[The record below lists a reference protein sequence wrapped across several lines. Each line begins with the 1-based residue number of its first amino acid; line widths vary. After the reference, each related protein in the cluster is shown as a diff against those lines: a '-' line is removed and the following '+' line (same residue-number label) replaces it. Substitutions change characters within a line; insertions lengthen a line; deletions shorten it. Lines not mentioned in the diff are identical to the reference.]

1 MRVKRIEGIANINGR
16 IEPLSAASVPVLDHG
31 FLYGDSVFETMRTIG
46 GYPFQLSKHIDRLF
60 HSAEGLSLKIPVTKK
75 GLKDEVFRTLR
86 AAARRAAA
94 RRAYY
99 KKHPKSELYVRI
111 VVTRGYGD
119 IGFDPK
125 LCPRPTLLVIVKKF
139 RPLAQKFYED
149 GMNVAIVPVIR
160 NHPQALDPNIKSGN
174 YLNNVLA
181 YIEAKK
187 RGADDAILL
196 NEEGFLTEASNSN
209 LFLVKNGVVMTP
221 SIESG
226 VLKGLTRAFII
237 EVAKKHGMAVEERKI
252 KKEELFQA
260 DECFLSSV
268 LKRVLPVTRCNLKAI
283 GSGSVGPVVKKLLKW
298 FDKEAELAT
307 VRYNDTHNDTKIM
320 KMERNCSHS

>member
-1 MRVKRIEGIANINGR
+1 MSKGIEGIANINGR
-16 IEPLSAASVPVLDHG
+16 IQPLSRASVPVLDHG

-46 GYPFQLSKHIDRLF
+46 GLPFQLSKHIDRLF
-60 HSAEGLSLKIPVTKK
+60 HSAEGLSLKIPFTKK
-75 GLKDEVFRTLR
+75 ALTDEICRTIQ
-86 AAARRAAA
+86 
-94 RRAYY
+94 AYY
-99 KKHPKSELYVRI
+99 KKYPKSELYVR
-111 VVTRGYGD
+111 VVMTRGYGD

-125 LCPRPTLLVIVKKF
+125 LCRRPTFLTIIKKF
-139 RPLAQKFYED
+139 RPPAQKFYED
-149 GMNVAIVPVIR
+149 GMSVAIVPVIR
-160 NHPQALDPNIKSGN
+160 NHPRALDPNIKSGN

-187 RGADDAILL
+187 RGANDAILL

-209 LFLVKNGVVMTP
+209 LFLVKDDVVITP

-252 KKEELFQA
+252 KEEELFQA

-268 LKRVLPVTRCNLKAI
+268 LKKVLPVTRCNLKAI
-283 GSGSVGPVVKKLLKW
+283 GSGRVGPIVKKLLQW
-298 FDKEAELAT
+298 FDKEADLAA
-307 VRYNDTHNDTKIM
+307 VRQ
-320 KMERNCSHS
+320 MERHCSHN

>member
-1 MRVKRIEGIANINGR
+1 MGKDGGKRIEGLANINGR
-16 IEPLSAASVPVLDHG
+16 IQSLSAASVPVLDHG

-75 GLKDEVFRTLR
+75 GLGDEVFRTLR
-86 AAARRAAA
+86 A
-94 RRAYY
+94 YY
-99 KKHPKSELYVRI
+99 KKYPKSELYVRI

-125 LCPRPTLLVIVKKF
+125 LCPRPTLLMIVKKI

-149 GMNVAIVPVIR
+149 GINVAVVSVIR
-160 NHPQALDPNIKSGN
+160 NHPRALDPNIKSGN

-181 YIEAKK
+181 FIEAKK
-187 RGADDAILL
+187 RGANDAILL

-209 LFLVKNGVVMTP
+209 LFLVKNGMVMTP

-237 EVAKKHGMAVEERKI
+237 EVAKKHGMNVEERKI

-283 GSGSVGPVVKKLLKW
+283 GGGSVGPVVKKLLQW

-307 VRYNDTHNDTKIM
+307 VRQ
-320 KMERNCSHS
+320 MERN